1 MTTTK
6 VRFQLVALIAAMTA
20 AVALA
25 ACGSSSTSTGGSGGA
40 SSATSGQTAA
50 CVSTAKA
57 YVNKARSAVPPE
69 TPASFDMKANSGK
82 RVYLVTIIA
91 NSLSTAVAN
100 GFSQAAH
107 AAGMQPT
114 VIYGDGSAQ
123 SWDSGV
129 SKAVAAG
136 AKGLVL
142 FGINPTDVSAP
153 LAQDPSMTVVDM
165 FDTSSNDPLYKG
177 VYAHVTAD
185 FVAAGTQMANW
196 ALADSGCHNAHVAT
210 FYSSVNQIL
219 VEFAH
224 SLAKT
229 MSDAKGCSGCTVSLQ
244 NVDLNTLSTAFGQQV
259 NSYLTSNP
267 NTNYLA
273 IAADGWIPDAE
284 PALAS
289 FSSVPILGHDGVDAN
304 LNQIRSGGQQKYD
317 AAFPPGDWM
326 GWAVTDQMARGMLN
340 LKPQSWVIPTRVIDS
355 TNVGG
360 SNASLFATYANFE
373 TAFMKAWGL
382 S

>member
-1 MTTTK
+1 MINRL
-6 VRFQLVALIAAMTA
+6 RFRVLALVVTAVAAA
-20 AVALA
+20 AVA
-25 ACGSSSTSTGGSGGA
+25 ACGSSSNSSPAAKAGSSG
-40 SSATSGQTAA
+40 GQTACA
-50 CVSTAKA
+50 SQAKQ
-57 YVNKARSAVPPE
+57 YVTQARAAVPPE
-69 TPASFDMKANSGK
+69 TPASFGMSANRGK

-91 NSLSTAVAN
+91 NSLSTAIAN
-100 GFSQAAH
+100 GFSQAAK

-177 VYAHVTAD
+177 VYAHVTAN

-196 ALADSGCHNAHVAT
+196 VLAKSGCHNAHIGT

-229 MSDAKGCSGCTVSLQ
+229 VASAKGCSGCSVSLQ
-244 NVDLNTLSTAFGQQV
+244 NVDLNTLSTAFGAQV
-259 NSYLTSNP
+259 HSYLTSNP

-284 PALAS
+284 PSLAS
-289 FSSVPILGHDGVDAN
+289 FSSIPILGHDGVDAN

-317 AAFPPGDWM
+317 AAFPPGGWM
-326 GWAVTDQMARGMLN
+326 GWAVTDQLARGMLK
-340 LKPQSWVIPTRVIDS
+340 LKPQNWVIPTRVIDS
-355 TNVGG
+355 TNAGA
-360 SNASLFATYANFE
+360 SNAGLFATYSTFE
-373 TAFMKAWGL
+373 SAFKKAWGL
-382 S
+382 G